1 MIHFVRIAL
10 LVFVCTYSYGQGLHL
25 SAGVEK
31 TAKRVLYGGGLTLE
45 SKGKW
50 GIGAFYQ
57 TSLSNTVDESL
68 NGKDTFYGALFQIPL
83 AKTEKI
89 NFFATARLGMANE
102 NFFVVVPGLE
112 TRIKT
117 WKKLSTVFGMGY
129 RVGYPAIGLK
139 LSHPIL

>member
-1 MIHFVRIAL
+1 MIHFIRIAL
-10 LVFVCTYSYGQGLHL
+10 LVFVCTYSYGQGLYL

-57 TSLSNTVDESL
+57 TSLSNSVDESL

-117 WKKLSTVFGMGY
+117 WKKLHTVFGMGY

>member
-1 MIHFVRIAL
+1 MKRL
-10 LVFVCTYSYGQGLHL
+10 LITIVFASLGIFSHAQHLHL
-25 SAGVEK
+25 SAGAEK
-31 TAKRVLYGGGLTLE
+31 TATRLLYGGVLTLE

-57 TSLSNTVDESL
+57 TSVSNSVDETL
-68 NGKDTFYGALFQIPL
+68 HGKDTFYGAVFQIPL

-89 NFFATARLGMANE
+89 NFFATARFGMANE

-139 LSHPIL
+139 LSHPIF